1 MTSFI
6 LYNMLLLVTL
16 LTKRAWLM
24 LLNSRLGVTS
34 GGRTDCSFVKQRQRG
49 QWPQLTIKI
58 SISDHCTILEYGRSL

>member
-6 LYNMLLLVTL
+6 LYNMLLFVTL

-34 GGRTDCSFVKQRQRG
+34 GGRTDCSFGKQRQRG
-49 QWPQLTIKI
+49 LWPQITIKI
-58 SISDHCTILEYGRSL
+58 SISDHCNVLEHGR